1 MKSPEQVRELAAWLA
16 ATDIGLLELRTPEG
30 VLRLGRDSQ
39 RGREIVQLDAKDE
52 GMPLA
57 PQACVAAAPSVGVF
71 LHAHPLHAAPLV
83 RAGEHVCAGQPMG
96 LMKIGALL
104 LPVRAPCSGVLI
116 ALLVPE
122 GEPVGWGTPLAELQ
136 PAE

>member
-39 RGREIVQLDAKDE
+39 RGREIEDE

-57 PQACVAAAPSVGVF
+57 PLACGAVAPSVGVF

-83 RAGEHVCAGQPMG
+83 RPGEHVCAGQPMG

-104 LPVRAPCSGVLI
+104 LPVQAPCSGVLI
-116 ALLVPE
+116 ALLV
-122 GEPVGWGTPLAELQ
+122 
-136 PAE
+136 